1 MLDTPAH
8 ALGAERVRRSRGQR
22 PAAGPGGHVEVRTPP
37 RALASCRGMESMAA
51 CGDASRTT
59 WSAAADIAS
68 WACGGMTWSCSQMMY
83 VAGCAG
89 WGAVLGGVMLDTDVS
104 T

>member
-1 MLDTPAH
+1 MLWE
-8 ALGAERVRRSRGQR
+8 LSVVEQR
-22 PAAGPGGHVEVRTPP
+22 YRAVLEVLAGGRPGGHMEVRTPP
-37 RALASCRGMESMAA
+37 RTLASCRGMESMAA

-83 VAGCAG
+83 VAGCVG
-89 WGAVLGGVMLDTDVS
+89 WGAVLGAVMLDTDVS